1 MLNSIFDS
9 TSITISS
16 VLISMITAIILGIYI
31 AFIHKKT
38 SNYTKNFLI
47 TIAMLPLLVYAVM
60 LMVNGNLGT
69 SVAIMGAFSLV
80 RFRSIPGNSKEIL
93 IVFFSMAVGLSCGMG
108 QIYFAII
115 LTIIGS
121 LLLIILNKINI
132 FNINSN
138 EKKLTILVPENLEY
152 DNMFKDIFDKY
163 TNKSDLTKIKTT
175 NMGSMYELTYLI
187 NLKDNYNIKEFIDSL
202 RTRNGNLKISLLS
215 TGEENEL

>member
-9 TSITISS
+9 TNITISS

-38 SNYTKNFLI
+38 SNFTKNFLI

-108 QIYFAII
+108 QIYFSII

-132 FNINSN
+132 FDINSN